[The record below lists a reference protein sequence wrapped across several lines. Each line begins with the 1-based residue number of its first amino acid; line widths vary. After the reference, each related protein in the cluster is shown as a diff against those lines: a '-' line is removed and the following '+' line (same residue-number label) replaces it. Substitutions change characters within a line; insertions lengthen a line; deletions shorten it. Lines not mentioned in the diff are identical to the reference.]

1 MRDSHPVILGRDA
14 ELAVL
19 SAAAN
24 AAEAGHGAFV
34 LVEGPA
40 GIGKTTLLR
49 MACARPE
56 APGPRILTAR
66 GLALESGFAYGIARQ
81 LIEPVR
87 ASAGPGE
94 WDELLNGAAGLA
106 ARVFDWAGT
115 GSVED
120 DIPYATTHGLYWL
133 AANLAA
139 RRPLVI
145 AVDDA
150 HWADAPSLRWL
161 AHLAARVDGVPIAL
175 MLAARSGPDEPGI
188 FEELRACPQCVL
200 LPLGP
205 LSDEA
210 TAALV
215 RERLGGEAD
224 AGLCR
229 ACHDYTGGNPF
240 LLESLAAALREPGGG
255 DRLARLESLAPEP
268 VARTVLRRVSQLGE
282 GAGRLTQALAVLGG
296 PAPVRH
302 AAALAGQDIPD
313 AARFADGLRAADVLA
328 PGSVLEFAHPIV
340 RAAVYE
346 SIPAGERAL
355 AHAQAARLLERDGA
369 DAERVGLHLLHS
381 EPAGS
386 AQVVALLRAAAQS
399 ASGRGAPGPAADYLR
414 RALDEPPGPAARPA
428 LLLELG
434 LALSGE
440 RSPAAPAALA
450 EAVELT
456 TGPADHAAAALL
468 SARVLGIWAY
478 HDSATVI
485 CRDALTAGDIPGP
498 AADSLAAELFTN
510 AVINATT
517 IGEALERAQDRL
529 ASPGPSSTWRVN
541 GALMAAAT
549 AQPPGDALDLLAPVL
564 ASGLRDVPPDSL
576 SAVYALL
583 ALIWSEELATA
594 SDICD
599 AVLSAA
605 RRRGS
610 MSMVA
615 HASCLHSMIMRRI
628 GRLDEAAADA
638 ALALEFKLATSP
650 PLAVAWA
657 AALCIEALTRLGR
670 LDEADAVAA
679 AATGREPP
687 PGWIHTASFL
697 QARGGLR
704 VAQGRHAEA
713 LDDLL
718 AAGEA
723 WRALGIDNPAPASW
737 RAAAAAAHAA
747 LGRPREAEVLA
758 AEQLGLARKVGT
770 PAVLGAALRA
780 HAMAAAAG
788 HAGPAAARHAGTVAA
803 GHAGVASAGPAG
815 QSLAEES
822 LAEAVSLLEA
832 TPARYELALALADL
846 GALLR
851 RSGRRADAR
860 GPLRR
865 ALDLA
870 QRTGAAPL
878 AERARRE
885 LLAAGARPRRTA
897 LTGPDALTS
906 AERRVAGLAADGL
919 SNRQI
924 AEHLFITQPTVET
937 HLRHA
942 FQKLGIASRVDLPA
956 HLADEPPIPAGLPA

>member
-14 ELAVL
+14 ELAAL
-19 SAAAN
+19 SAAAD
-24 AAEAGHGAFV
+24 AAGAGHGAFV

-49 MACARPE
+49 MACTRRT
-56 APGPRILTAR
+56 APGLQILTAR

-94 WDELLNGAAGLA
+94 WDELLDGAAGLA
-106 ARVFDWAGT
+106 ARVFDWAGA

-120 DIPYATTHGLYWL
+120 DVPYATTHGLYWL

-161 AHLAARVDGVPIAL
+161 THLAARIDGLPIAL
-175 MLAARSGPDEPGI
+175 LLAVRSGPDEPVVLD
-188 FEELRACPQCVL
+188 ELRACPACTPL
-200 LPLGP
+200 RLGP
-205 LSDEA
+205 LGSEA

-215 RERLGGEAD
+215 RERLGGQAD
-224 AGLCR
+224 AELCR

-240 LLESLAAALREPGGG
+240 LVESLAAALREPGGG
-255 DRLARLESLAPEP
+255 DPLARVEELAPEP
-268 VARTVLRRVSQLGE
+268 VARAVLRRVNQLGE

-296 PAPVRH
+296 PVPVRQ

-313 AARFADGLRAADVLA
+313 AARLADGLRAADVLA
-328 PGSVLEFAHPIV
+328 PGPVLEFAHPIV

-355 AHAQAARLLERDGA
+355 AHAQAASLLERDGA
-369 DAERVGLHLLHS
+369 DAERIALHLLRS
-381 EPAGS
+381 EPGGS
-386 AQVVALLRAAAQS
+386 AHVVALLRAAAEA
-399 ASGRGAPGPAADYLR
+399 ASGRGAPGPAAGYLR

-434 LALSGE
+434 LALAAE
-440 RSPAAPAALA
+440 RSPAAPAALR

-456 TGPADHAAAALL
+456 TAPPEHATAALL
-468 SARVLGIWAY
+468 SARLLGIWGH
-478 HDSATVI
+478 HDGAAVI
-485 CRDALTAGDIPGP
+485 CRDALARPGGPGP
-498 AADSLAAELFTN
+498 AADSLEAELFAN
-510 AVINATT
+510 ALISAAAT
-517 IGEALERAQDRL
+517 GEARAL
-529 ASPGPSSTWRVN
+529 AQGRPMAPGTSSAWRVN
-541 GALMAAAT
+541 SAMIAAAA
-549 AQPPGDALDLLAPVL
+549 AQPPADALGHLAPVL
-564 ASGLRDVPPDSL
+564 ADGLRDVPPDSL
-576 SAVYALL
+576 TAVYALL
-583 ALIWSEELATA
+583 VLIWSEELATA
-594 SDICD
+594 SGICD
-599 AVLSAA
+599 TVLSAA
-605 RRRGS
+605 RARGS

-615 HASCLHSMIMRRI
+615 HASCLRSMIMRRL
-628 GRLDEAAADA
+628 GRFDDAAADA
-638 ALALEFKLATSP
+638 ALALDFKLATSP

-657 AALCIEALTRLGR
+657 AGLCIEPLARLGR
-670 LDEADAVAA
+670 LGEADAVAA
-679 AATGREPP
+679 AAAGRQPP
-687 PGWIHTASFL
+687 PGWIHTLTFL
-697 QARGGLR
+697 QARGALR
-704 VAQGRHAEA
+704 VAQRRHAEA

-718 AAGEA
+718 AAGA
-723 WRALGIDNPAPASW
+723 GWRALGIGNPAAASW
-737 RAAAAAAHAA
+737 RTAAAAAHSA
-747 LGRPREAEVLA
+747 LGHPQEAAALA
-758 AEQLGLARKVGT
+758 AEQLALAREVGT
-770 PAVLGAALRA
+770 PMVLGAALRA
-780 HAMAAAAG
+780 HAVAAEAG
-788 HAGPAAARHAGTVAA
+788 HP
-803 GHAGVASAGPAG
+803 GH
-815 QSLAEES
+815 SLAGES
-822 LAEAVSLLEA
+822 LAEAVSLLET
-832 TPARYELALALADL
+832 TPARYELALALADQ
-846 GALLR
+846 GAFLR

-860 GPLRR
+860 VPLRR

-870 QRTGAAPL
+870 QRTGASPL

-942 FQKLGIASRVDLPA
+942 FQKLGITSRVDLPA
-956 HLADEPPIPAGLPA
+956 HLAGELPIPAGLPG